1 METTQRNSGRKLNL
15 YNVTLVI
22 CIVMIIIFLIII
34 IPFSKDKDSQNNK
47 IQIVESSVKSGEE
60 ITEEDYVLTNI
71 NLDGYYVIRLKNN
84 KEYKIYKEGKR
95 DYILKDNRKIYLDE
109 QVRKWVLSDIREYE
123 RYGIWIKKK

>member
-60 ITEEDYVLTNI
+60 ITEEEAISLAISQFDKIGEHSLKKENI
-71 NLDGYYVIRLKNN
+71 TISKIERKGEYYYYICSPENTLEIQISGGKITRLNSVPVENL
-84 KEYKIYKEGKR
+84 
-95 DYILKDNRKIYLDE
+95 
-109 QVRKWVLSDIREYE
+109 
-123 RYGIWIKKK
+123 